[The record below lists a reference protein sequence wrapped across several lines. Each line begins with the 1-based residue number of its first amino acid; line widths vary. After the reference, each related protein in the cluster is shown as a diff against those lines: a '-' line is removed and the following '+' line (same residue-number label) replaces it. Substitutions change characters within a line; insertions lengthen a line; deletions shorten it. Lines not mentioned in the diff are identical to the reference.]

1 MQTRATLAH
10 RRAPAGRDRPGPAAS
25 QNRLRE
31 PRGPSSLADRGLAR
45 RRGAAQL
52 EAGADVNA
60 ASVNGNTPL
69 HAAAQRGTPPPPSHR
84 ISRLCECCAAGRGGA
99 GRGGAGLVSHGTRRR
114 DMGRQPHGPAA
125 AWAGSCGLGGACQ
138 AGVGPVGW
146 SRCMPCGH
154 QTVGVKGPGDTWQ
167 GTSSLH

>member
-69 HAAAQRGTPPPPSHR
+69 HAAAQRGTPRPPFLRTASAG
-84 ISRLCECCAAGRGGA
+84 CASAALWGGA
-99 GRGGAGLVSHGTRRR
+99 GRVVSRGTRRR
-114 DMGRQPHGPAA
+114 DMGRQPPGPAA